1 MSVPGPV
8 EDGARFVTRDD
19 PAREFVHNGRRI
31 ATVTVR
37 PGLVTE
43 GGPRPSL
50 SDSGAPMVWSEWY
63 RMGRIGTY
71 RPLTP
76 RHRGGG
82 GDGNASRSSGTDA
95 EADAIPALQHS
106 EIDDNDNSEEGE
118 QVWIRIGGGAA
129 KEDKGGNGDNKH
141 VATPRWG
148 PQWGCCDKQGGG
160 GDAKGGGGG
169 DGKGGGGG

>member
-50 SDSGAPMVWSEWY
+50 SESGAPMVWLEWY
-63 RMGRIGTY
+63 RTGRIGTY
-71 RPLTP
+71 RRPTP

-82 GDGNASRSSGTDA
+82 GDGNATRSSGIDA
-95 EADAIPALQHS
+95 EADAIPALRDG
-106 EIDDNDNSEEGE
+106 EMDDDHNSKEGE
-118 QVWIRIGGGAA
+118 QVWIRIGGGGA
-129 KEDKGGNGDNKH
+129 
-141 VATPRWG
+141 R
-148 PQWGCCDKQGGG
+148 
-160 GDAKGGGGG
+160 
-169 DGKGGGGG
+169 